1 MTIVL
6 GPTSSSTQVLLSLA
20 PSLELTFFFFR
31 NFVFEVVIEVEVGQ
45 ESASSFSSP
54 DERRRL
60 ECLLVALKV
69 AMASPRS
76 LFHCLLSWAAA
87 AGVFLNVRGMKVTL
101 SELLENSEEKFWQGG
116 CRPAGGHPHTEDR
129 SGETEGCHSSVDG

>member
-69 AMASPRS
+69 AMALFYSLRS
-76 LFHCLLSWAAA
+76 STVYCPGQLQLAF
-87 AGVFLNVRGMKVTL
+87 F
-101 SELLENSEEKFWQGG
+101 
-116 CRPAGGHPHTEDR
+116 
-129 SGETEGCHSSVDG
+129 